1 MVCNFRIIRILQT
14 IFQPNYYNHQDVF
27 LILLSDPAGVAPKRV
42 HLYMENAFL
51 LSRFC
56 RVISTEAG
64 WYCLC
69 KKNLIGTKCAAER
82 RQMVSANIFGFL
94 MSDAR
99 AWFLVL

>member
-1 MVCNFRIIRILQT
+1 MTTTVPHGDSAKRKPKGLHLYMENAF
-14 IFQPNYYNHQDVF
+14 
-27 LILLSDPAGVAPKRV
+27 LLS
-42 HLYMENAFL
+42 MENAFL

-56 RVISTEAG
+56 RIILTEAG
-64 WYCLC
+64 WYCFG
-69 KKNLIGTKCAAER
+69 KKNLIGTKYAAER